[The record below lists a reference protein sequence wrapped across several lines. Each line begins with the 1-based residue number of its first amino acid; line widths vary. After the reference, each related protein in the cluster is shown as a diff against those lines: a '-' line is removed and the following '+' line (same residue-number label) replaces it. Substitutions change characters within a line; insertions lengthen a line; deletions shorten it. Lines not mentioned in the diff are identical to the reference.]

1 MAQIQK
7 VTQATFKSTVTDSK
21 LPVLVDFWA
30 EWCQPCHRMNPA
42 LEELAEELDGKAVI
56 AKVNVDE
63 NQMIAR
69 LGALRMEHRDLDD
82 AIVALASGG
91 GPVDRRYLPAGHDD
105 AAEKSLTAINFIN

>member
-63 NQMIAR
+63 ERA
-69 LGALRMEHRDLDD
+69 LGAMFQIMSIPALLVYKDGEK
-82 AIVALASGG
+82 VAEFVGVQSKDTLKAN
-91 GPVDRRYLPAGHDD
+91 L
-105 AAEKSLTAINFIN
+105 ESLV